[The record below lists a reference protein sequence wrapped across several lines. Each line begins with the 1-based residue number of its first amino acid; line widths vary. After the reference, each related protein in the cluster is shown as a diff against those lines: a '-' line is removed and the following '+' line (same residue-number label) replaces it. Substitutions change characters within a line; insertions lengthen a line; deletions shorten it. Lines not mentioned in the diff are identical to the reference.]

1 MIRKTRH
8 ETSGWQQSFVAKSFI
23 QEGSKNRKY
32 LLCRKNSEFLKI
44 IFLHPEQNTQGV
56 FKEKEKV
63 NARGCSNKF
72 CKIHDVVFHCSVG
85 SARLFFFFSVYSRGG
100 KDHLVSEII
109 RFFSSLEKR
118 SMKFVQITKKK
129 DRDWRRRKAQEI
141 CEGTIFIQLQLC

>member
-44 IFLHPEQNTQGV
+44 IFLHPVQNTQGV
-56 FKEKEKV
+56 FKEKNKSTRGDV
-63 NARGCSNKF
+63 AINFARFMMWFS
-72 CKIHDVVFHCSVG
+72 IVPLDLHVFYF
-85 SARLFFFFSVYSRGG
+85 LQVYTQEGA

-109 RFFSSLEKR
+109 RFFPSLEKR
-118 SMKFVQITKKK
+118 SMKFV
-129 DRDWRRRKAQEI
+129 
-141 CEGTIFIQLQLC
+141 